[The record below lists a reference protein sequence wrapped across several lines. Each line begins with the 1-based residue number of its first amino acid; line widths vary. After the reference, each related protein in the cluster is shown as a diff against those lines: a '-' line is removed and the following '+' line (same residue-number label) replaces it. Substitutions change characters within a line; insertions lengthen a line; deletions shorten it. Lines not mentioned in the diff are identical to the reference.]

1 MTHAVHEKPRRIF
14 GDDCEECVERAKT
27 LPGLGYL
34 DEFNIRALADLA
46 AEVEADP
53 YGEDT
58 PQKSFGASYADMKA
72 VENLR
77 LAGRL
82 VFRSGITEGVCL

>member
-1 MTHAVHEKPRRIF
+1 MTHAVHQSPRRIF

-34 DEFNIRALADLA
+34 DDSNIRKLGDLA
-46 AEVEADP
+46 VEVRANL

-58 PQKSFGASYADMKA
+58 PQESFGASRADMKA
-72 VENLR
+72 VDNLR
-77 LAGRL
+77 QAARI
-82 VFRSGITEGVCL
+82 VFASGISEEVAR